1 MKNKRLFRKRPNYI
15 KLSGQLLWKLYVMSF
30 EWLLTFFGFFIWFVF
45 VHQYIRFR
53 DNWFYLLNVFGFII
67 YSFWYF
73 YPERGYEFDY
83 PPKKH
88 KELLALPLFTYAIVY
103 YLLFRQELHLLIA
116 RTLRNIF
123 G

>member
-1 MKNKRLFRKRPNYI
+1 MKNKRLFRKRPNYLKSI
-15 KLSGQLLWKLYVMSF
+15 GQLLWKLYVMSF
-30 EWLLTFFGFFIWFVF
+30 KWLLIFLWVFMWFVL

-53 DNWFYLLNVFGFII
+53 DNWLCQLNVFGFII
-67 YSFWYF
+67 YTSWYN
-73 YPERGYEFDY
+73 YPEKGYESNY

-88 KELLALPLFTYAIVY
+88 KELLTLPLFTYAIVY
-103 YLLFRQELHLLIA
+103 YLLFRQELHMVIA